1 MPATRDYE
9 WLDWLVPHGY
19 RERLHQEGTKAF
31 LKDLCELTQ
40 SAERN
45 NGGISPGEVALSG
58 LFYDAHWRV
67 AQGERPHQVAIA
79 LSSVLFGTHRM
90 LEQAQRT
97 LRAFQEQLRLD
108 VEERQSQDRPLTGA
122 AAGEQPALVQA
133 LELERD
139 EWQERATQAEA
150 RVRELEYALTKAQ
163 QVRQLREDEN
173 TQLELE
179 IAARNR
185 IIFEQQEALNEF
197 VEPTQTGEVL

>member
-1 MPATRDYE
+1 MSAAQSYE

-19 RERLHQEGTKAF
+19 RESLRREGVKAF

-40 SAERN
+40 AAERN

-67 AQGERPHQVAIA
+67 TQGERPRQVAIT

-97 LRAFQEQLRLD
+97 LRAFQEQLRL
-108 VEERQSQDRPLTGA
+108 EAENRQRATGPLAAT
-122 AAGEQPALVQA
+122 AAGEASAREQA

-139 EWQERATQAEA
+139 EWRERATHAEA
-150 RVRELEYALTKAQ
+150 RVRELEYALAKAQ

-185 IIFEQQEALNEF
+185 IIVEQQEALNEF
-197 VEPTQTGEVL
+197 VEPTKAGETP